1 MKNPKNIDFSY
12 KEKRSDKQLFI
23 DRFYQ
28 EYLAEKHAYGETFK
42 TKAEWQKENQDFIN
56 KKYEEEAWLK

>member
-1 MKNPKNIDFSY
+1 MKINKKKDFGY
-12 KEKRSDKQLFI
+12 KAKRSDKQLFI

-56 KKYEEEAWLK
+56 KKYEEEA

>member
-1 MKNPKNIDFSY
+1 MKINKKKDFGY

-56 KKYEEEAWLK
+56 KKYEEEA